1 MGGGLVAIILV
12 SSLMAVVYVWRIV
25 EALYFQAPVE
35 GEGPTSE
42 APIQMLL
49 VTGFVALL
57 NIYFGLFPQ
66 VPLELANSAAA
77 LLLEGSK

>member
-1 MGGGLVAIILV
+1 
-12 SSLMAVVYVWRIV
+12 MAVFYVWRIV

-35 GEGPTSE
+35 DGDKAHTLITE
-42 APIQMLL
+42 APTQMLL
-49 VTGFVALL
+49 VTGLVAVL

-77 LLLEGSK
+77 LLVEGVK

>member
-1 MGGGLVAIILV
+1 
-12 SSLMAVVYVWRIV
+12 MAVVYIWRIV

-35 GEGPTSE
+35 GDVATSE
-42 APIQMLL
+42 APIQLLL

-66 VPLELANSAAA
+66 VPLELANEAAA
-77 LLLEGSK
+77 LLMEGAK

>member
-1 MGGGLVAIILV
+1 
-12 SSLMAVVYVWRIV
+12 
-25 EALYFQAPVE
+25 
-35 GEGPTSE
+35 
-42 APIQMLL
+42 MLL
-49 VTGFVALL
+49 VTGFIALL